1 MKTHSHRLRRGL
13 VLGGHP
19 VTHRHARIL
28 SSCLLLLL
36 KALVVGHLLLLF
48 VRHVAGVHTGGTGNI
63 RLLGVDIAVA
73 NILWRLSR
81 HLGRINAILVGSGV
95 RCIQTGLIEKR
106 RVSRVKFDSSE
117 REKAVAQHS
126 PE

>member
-13 VLGGHP
+13 VLRWHP

-48 VRHVAGVHTGGTGNI
+48 VRHVAGVHTGGTGDI
-63 RLLGVDIAVA
+63 RLLRVDIAVA
-73 NILWRLSR
+73 DILWRLSR
-81 HLGRINAILVGSGV
+81 HLGRINAILIGSGI
-95 RCIQTGLIEKR
+95 RCIQAGLYMGNGGSQ
-106 RVSRVKFDSSE
+106 SR
-117 REKAVAQHS
+117 
-126 PE
+126 